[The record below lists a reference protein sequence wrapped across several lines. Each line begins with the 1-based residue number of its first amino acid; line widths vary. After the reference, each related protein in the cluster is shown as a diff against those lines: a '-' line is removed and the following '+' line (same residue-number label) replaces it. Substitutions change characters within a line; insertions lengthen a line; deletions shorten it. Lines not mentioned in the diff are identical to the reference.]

1 MTSGREYF
9 ILIGIPVPIQG
20 VVLSGT
26 DDAC

>member
-1 MTSGREYF
+1 MTSGRECF
-9 ILIGIPVPIQG
+9 ILIGIQVPIQG